1 MTGSWQRR
9 RHDRDVPAVT
19 VAASV
24 GVHLLGAALLLL
36 GSATFDGPAP
46 METYRVQLVAASA
59 EQAPERERPAPAR
72 QEERPE
78 PEPELPE
85 PEVREQPEPEPEVTT
100 ERATPEPPPEV
111 EPARSEEKEGAESV
125 NVELEGEI
133 FPFPGYLQNIIR
145 QVHRY
150 WRPPSGKRALR
161 AELSFVIHEDGS
173 VSDIRWIRRSGDP
186 GFDLEARGAIEA
198 AGRQQAF
205 GPLPDEYP
213 RDRLRVSFFFDP
225 TQR

>member
-1 MTGSWQRR
+1 MPGSWKRR
-9 RHDRDVPAVT
+9 RHDPEVPPVS

-24 GVHLLGAALLLL
+24 AVHLAGAALLLL
-36 GSATFDGPAP
+36 GSATFEGPSP

-59 EQAPERERPAPAR
+59 ERAPERERPSPAPR
-72 QEERPE
+72 EERRE
-78 PEPELPE
+78 LEEDLPE
-85 PEVREQPEPEPEVTT
+85 PEVRDQPEPEPQVTT
-100 ERATPEPPPEV
+100 EEATPEPPPEV

-150 WRPPSGKRALR
+150 WRPPSEKRALR

-173 VSDIRWIRRSGDP
+173 VSDIRWIRRSGDSA
-186 GFDLEARGAIEA
+186 FDLEARGAIEA
-198 AGRQQAF
+198 AGRQKAF
-205 GPLPDEYP
+205 GPLPEDYP